1 MRWLERFPNL
11 IITRTFSKAFG
22 LAGLRVGFA
31 AAHPEVADLLN
42 RVRQPFNVSAIA
54 QAAAVAALA
63 DVAFVER
70 SRQLNQRGLEQIA
83 AGMDRL
89 QRRYI
94 PSFGNFLTFH
104 AGAAADVYQRLLQQ
118 GVIVRP
124 IGGYGMPEHLRVS
137 IGLESENER
146 FLRALQAALHA

>member
-1 MRWLERFPNL
+1 ME
-11 IITRTFSKAFG
+11 
-22 LAGLRVGFA
+22 
-31 AAHPEVADLLN
+31 
-42 RVRQPFNVSAIA
+42 
-54 QAAAVAALA
+54 
-63 DVAFVER
+63 
-70 SRQLNQRGLEQIA
+70 
-83 AGMDRL
+83 RL

-104 AGAAADVYQRLLQQ
+104 AGSAADVYQRLLQQ